1 MIEQKPLK
9 GKVIR
14 VYDPPL
20 PLDNPAH
27 QIAAEIGGVA
37 YGFRDFPAQKVEVA
51 PDGTMTLTQI
61 EELGEELDIKS
72 GRKMMGYKQTLLAVI
87 DADGH
92 LRAES
97 IDLANEAGSALD

>member
-1 MIEQKPLK
+1 MIEQQPIA

-14 VYDPPL
+14 VYDPPK
-20 PLDNPAH
+20 PLEDPAGRVD
-27 QIAAEIGGVA
+27 EVGGVA
-37 YGFRDFPAQKVEVA
+37 YGFRDFPAQKVDIA

-61 EELGEELDIKS
+61 EATGEELDIKT
-72 GRKMMGYKQTLLAVI
+72 GRKMQGYRQTLLAVI

-97 IDLANEAGSALD
+97 IDLAREAGSALD